1 MKTDKQQGLI
11 LFGIGVWNLAIWSNF
26 AKNIVNTAKDPEQS
40 RPKPYYIAHAVL
52 IVVDVLLGGLLIKL
66 GVERFLARSES

>member
-1 MKTDKQQGLI
+1 MKIEKQDGAI
-11 LFGIGVWNLAIWSNF
+11 LLGIGLWNLVIWTNF
-26 AKNIVNTAKDPEQS
+26 GRNLVRTARDPEQS

-66 GVERFLARSES
+66 GVQRLLTRSS

>member
-1 MKTDKQQGLI
+1 MKIEKKDGAI
-11 LFGIGVWNLAIWSNF
+11 LLGIGLWNLVIWTNF
-26 AKNIVNTAKDPEQS
+26 GKNLVRTARDPEQS

-66 GVERFLARSES
+66 GVQRLLSRSS